1 MTIRLASVQDIPAL
15 AVLFDLYRQFYQQ
28 AADLAAAE
36 AFLKERFALKESIV
50 LVAEENGE
58 LAGFTQLYP
67 IFSSVSLRRTW
78 LLNDLYVLSGY
89 RGRGLGTALLDA
101 AKDLGRERG
110 IKWLLLET
118 SEDNHTAQS
127 VYEKNGWIREV
138 DRYYRFELDQP

>member
-1 MTIRLASVQDIPAL
+1 MTIRLAKVEDIPAL

-28 AADLAAAE
+28 APDLAAAE
-36 AFLKERFALKESIV
+36 TFLQERFALKESIV

-78 LLNDLYVLSGY
+78 LLNDLYVLGSY
-89 RGRGLGTALLDA
+89 RGRGVGTALLDA

-118 SEDNHTAQS
+118 AEDNRTAQS

-138 DRYYRFELDQP
+138 DRYYRFELD

>member
-1 MTIRLASVQDIPAL
+1 MTIRLASADDLPAV

-28 AADLAAAE
+28 AADLPAAE

-50 LVAEENGE
+50 LVAEEDGE

-67 IFSSVSLRRTW
+67 VFSSVSLRRTW
-78 LLNDLYVLSGY
+78 LLNDLYVLSTY
-89 RGRGLGTALLDA
+89 RGRGVGTALLDA

-118 SEDNHTAQS
+118 AEDNRTAQS

-138 DRYYRFELDQP
+138 DRYYRYELD